1 MINVLP
7 LSENE
12 FSLFQRFLSE
22 ESGLYFDKDRNLSLC
37 LALWERLQRRGYES
51 YQEYYNLLKFHPEG
65 KLEIRELLDLVTI
78 GETYFFRNSPQLE
91 VLMQHVLPEIIEKK
105 TNSGDKSIW
114 VWSAGCSRGA
124 EPYSI
129 AIAIIEALPNYEDW
143 NISILGTDINRNALL
158 EAREAIYSKRD
169 VSHLS
174 QYYIDKYFNARG
186 TKYIL
191 DDIVK
196 KLVRFNDHNLSRG
209 QFSQDGMQNLDIIFC
224 RNVTIYFDLQT
235 TKRVIANF
243 YNCLRQGGYLFL
255 GHAETLWQI
264 NDKFETVE
272 FPQTFIYKKV
282 LYSVEEEAIKPFMGV
297 PEINFAD
304 FAPIKNEKIEP
315 LEVTAEPPAVKV
327 EIEPLYKEATKLLNE
342 KRYEQALS
350 LFDKV
355 IAEDKNHIRAYF
367 AKATILANQAKYK
380 EAIDTLGKIIEVD
393 NLYIEAYYLLGV
405 LMNKIGDFKEAE
417 RQFRKVIYSGPEI
430 ALTYFNLG
438 NMYLYQ
444 KKFSKASREFNTTI
458 RLLEKRSRDEEI
470 RFCEDITVD
479 FLLRACRN
487 HLEEI
492 GKKTRM

>member
-1 MINVLP
+1 
-7 LSENE
+7 
-12 FSLFQRFLSE
+12 SL
-22 ESGLYFDKDRNLSLC
+22 
-37 LALWERLQRRGYES
+37 
-51 YQEYYNLLKFHPEG
+51 
-65 KLEIRELLDLVTI
+65 I
-78 GETYFFRNSPQLE
+78 
-91 VLMQHVLPEIIEKK
+91 
-105 TNSGDKSIW
+105 
-114 VWSAGCSRGA
+114 
-124 EPYSI
+124 
-129 AIAIIEALPNYEDW
+129 
-143 NISILGTDINRNALL
+143 

-169 VSHLS
+169 VRHLS

-196 KLVRFNDHNLSRG
+196 KLVSFKDHNLSRD

-297 PEINFAD
+297 PEINFED
-304 FAPIKNEKIEP
+304 FAPIKNAILEEEIILEEAKVWPEEKTGSP
-315 LEVTAEPPAVKV
+315 SVAAEPAAVKL
-327 EIEPLYKEATKLLNE
+327 EIEPLYKEATKFLNE

-492 GKKTRM
+492 NRVRNSGIH